1 MASLLEVAGLN
12 VGYVARRT
20 VLHGVSL
27 SLTEGETFLLLG
39 HNGAGKTTLLKSI
52 FGVLKP
58 WAGQIKV
65 DGIDLE
71 PSTSE
76 AVRKGLSFS
85 PAGGSNVLR
94 GLSVYEN
101 LRIAA
106 EASRM
111 AKGDLDDRLGL
122 AFAAFPV
129 LSKITRT
136 IAGQLSGGQQR
147 MLSVGMALSQ
157 KPRILLLDEPSL
169 GLAPVASE
177 QLYSQVYQAT
187 TDQRIAVLLVEQN
200 INTSFVR
207 CNRFGVLRMGE
218 FVYNGSG
225 NELNTKEVERELLN
239 YM

>member
-1 MASLLEVAGLN
+1 
-12 VGYVARRT
+12 
-20 VLHGVSL
+20 
-27 SLTEGETFLLLG
+27 
-39 HNGAGKTTLLKSI
+39 LKSI

-157 KPRILLLDEPSL
+157 KPKILLLDEPSL

-200 INTSFVR
+200 INQALNVCERAYVVR
-207 CNRFGVLRMGE
+207 
-218 FVYNGSG
+218 SG
-225 NELNTKEVERELLN
+225 RIVAHASSEELSQSDILWGLF
-239 YM
+239 